1 MSNANIVNAI
11 LLPAGANVEP
21 SEVLI
26 DDYKSIQNIIGGPF
40 DCVRT
45 DMGQPDKVALV
56 GYVHDEGLLL
66 DLEFN
71 FLATALFKR
80 EIRGDIVVTWGLS
93 DNGYYDGDNHDMP
106 PFILKFLKETLLEE
120 TALAYN
126 MSAMMEQAC
135 NAIAQAGYKE
145 VGDLVWA
152 MGELEQNPTLTGG
165 VSVAITRALMWGAD
179 NLEDEVLKEFC
190 ELVVLTG
197 VFDHNKKED

>member
-11 LLPAGANVEP
+11 LLPAGPNVEP
-21 SEVLI
+21 YEVLI
-26 DDYKSIQNIIGGPF
+26 DDYKSIQTIIGGPF

-45 DMGQPDKVALV
+45 DMGQPEKVALV

-66 DLEFN
+66 NLDFN

-106 PFILKFLKETLLEE
+106 PFILKFLQETLLEE

-126 MSAMMEQAC
+126 MSVMMESAC
-135 NAIAQAGYKE
+135 NEIRDAGYGE
-145 VGDLVWA
+145 IDDLVWA
-152 MGELEQNPTLTGG
+152 MEELEQNPTLSGG

-190 ELVVLTG
+190 ELVVQTG
-197 VFDHNKKED
+197 VFDHKKQEG